1 MSALAK
7 IGSTRVSIRCN
18 TAPNSTIL
26 TDDTPLDRINSHL
39 YSLFLTDLIK
49 EALQAV
55 FREEIPAAQDHLLI
69 RVTRDIRNTVA
80 AMLVQKCTIA
90 QAKAAIRTMPVTC
103 SNCIKQL
110 QVIEWRDQ
118 GHRKAC
124 MRDLTQEIKAR
135 EQVVYMYEK
144 GLATAKKLQD
154 QVTAQAAKE
163 AGRVQL
169 HINAEA
175 AAKAAK
181 VPAGKKTV
189 TQTKHAFTIM

>member
-1 MSALAK
+1 
-7 IGSTRVSIRCN
+7 
-18 TAPNSTIL
+18 
-26 TDDTPLDRINSHL
+26 
-39 YSLFLTDLIK
+39 
-49 EALQAV
+49 
-55 FREEIPAAQDHLLI
+55 
-69 RVTRDIRNTVA
+69 
-80 AMLVQKCTIA
+80 MLVESCTIA
-90 QAKAAIRTMPVTC
+90 QAKAAIRTLPLTC
-103 SNCIKQL
+103 SNCVKQL
-110 QVIEWRDQ
+110 PIIEWRDQ
-118 GHRKAC
+118 GHRKSC

-189 TQTKHAFTIM
+189 TETKHAFTIMQWNVQQMRSTFRRNLLLDFIETINTGRTTAKLPGLDIINI